1 LSLSDIKIRN
11 YFAQIAVISLSNHLD
26 LVNLVILTDAMKK
39 NCLAILISALIPF
52 LHTEAQELHDYNK
65 VLKPILS
72 KKCYG
77 CHNTGK
83 EKGGVNLE
91 NYKEKDRVIS
101 DGQLWLKVV
110 EEIKTRAMPPK
121 AERPLSETDYTTLAE
136 GINSILQT
144 SLQEKNPGR
153 VVIRRLSHTEYHYT
167 VLDLLHVNFDARN
180 YFPSDGSGGGGFDNQ
195 GGALFF
201 TPLKLERYYDAADS
215 IISRVYNDQALWQK
229 IVPADYKQ
237 AWYER
242 MINWIKSL
250 FSNNYAVVNS
260 PESAAEK
267 VIVPFAT
274 KAYRR
279 FLKENEKVK
288 LISLFNEV
296 YSTKKTIENPKRFN
310 ESVAEIFKTVL
321 VSPNFLYRVEEEP
334 EKEGAYPLSHFEVAS
349 RLSYFLWSSMPDHE
363 LFTLAYNGK
372 LHDSVVLASQVRR
385 MLADPK
391 AKRFAETFSS
401 QWLGISKLIDNQPIV
416 DPKKYPEF
424 DLPLRLALYQETVE
438 YFYYVLTGSRN
449 MMDLIN
455 SDYTFVN
462 KRLADY
468 YGIKGVTGN
477 EFRKTALTDSSRGGV
492 LGMGSVL
499 SSTSFALRT
508 SPVIRGKWVLEQLL
522 GISPPPP
529 PPVVAQLT
537 ENATLHSELGLKKIL
552 LRHRS
557 NPACLSCH
565 QKMDPIGFGLE
576 NFDPIGKW
584 RTTYGKA
591 LVDATGEMQNGSK
604 FEGPKEMKLLLMK
617 EKQKIARNF
626 STKLLSYALGRSTLF
641 TDEPALQR
649 LDACLL
655 ENNFNPELFLIELVN
670 SYPFLMK
677 LNDFEKKSTS

>member
-1 LSLSDIKIRN
+1 MRII
-11 YFAQIAVISLSNHLD
+11 
-26 LVNLVILTDAMKK
+26 
-39 NCLAILISALIPF
+39 CLAILFLIAV
-52 LHTEAQELHDYNK
+52 TINSRGQELYDYNK
-65 VLKPILS
+65 VLIPILS

-77 CHNTGK
+77 CHNTSK

-91 NYKEKDRVIS
+91 NFKEKDRVIS
-101 DGQLWLKVV
+101 EGQLWLKVIDQ
-110 EEIKTRAMPPK
+110 IKTRAMPPK
-121 AERPLSETDYTTLAE
+121 SERPLSGNDFTTLVD

-153 VVIRRLSHTEYHYT
+153 VVLRRLSHTEYHYT
-167 VLDLLHVNFDARN
+167 VYDLAGVDFDARN

-215 IISRVYNDQALWQK
+215 IVASAYRDKNLWHR
-229 IVPADYKQ
+229 IVPFSYRQ
-237 AWYER
+237 AWYEKL
-242 MINWIKSL
+242 INWIKSL
-250 FSNNYAVVNS
+250 FTDDYTEVNS
-260 PESAAEK
+260 AYASAEK

-279 FLKENEKVK
+279 FLKEGEKTK
-288 LISLFNEV
+288 LLSFFDEV
-296 YSTKKTIENPKRFN
+296 YSKKDSIQNPTRFN
-310 ESVAEIFKTVL
+310 ESVAETIKTVL
-321 VSPNFLYRVEEEP
+321 ISPNFLYRVEEEP

-349 RLSYFLWSSMPDHE
+349 RLSYFLWSSMPDDE
-363 LFTLAYNGK
+363 LFSLAYAGR
-372 LHDSVVLASQVRR
+372 LHDTTVLEAQVRR

-391 AKRFAETFSS
+391 SKRFAETFAS
-401 QWLGISKLIDNQPIV
+401 QWLGITKLLDNQPIV
-416 DPKKYPEF
+416 DEKLYPDF
-424 DLPLRLALYQETVE
+424 DMPLRLALYRETVE
-438 YFYYVLTGSRN
+438 YFYYVLTGSKN

-462 KRLADY
+462 ERLANY
-468 YGIKGVTGN
+468 YGIEGVKGNQFQKAV
-477 EFRKTALTDSSRGGV
+477 LTDSARGGV
-492 LGMGSVL
+492 LGMASVL
-499 SSTSFALRT
+499 STTSFALRT

-529 PPVVAQLT
+529 PPVVAELN
-537 ENATLHSELGLKKIL
+537 EDPRLHREIGLKKIL
-552 LRHRS
+552 ELHRANS
-557 NPACLSCH
+557 ACFSCH
-565 QKMDPIGFGLE
+565 QKMDPLGLGLE
-576 NFDPIGKW
+576 NFDPAGKW

-591 LVDATGEMQNGSK
+591 PIDAIGVMHDGTK
-604 FEGPKEMKLLLMK
+604 FNGPKGLKQVLLK

-626 STKLLSYALGRSTLF
+626 STRMLSYALGRSTLF

-655 ENNFNPELFLIELVN
+655 ENNFNPELFMIEIVK